1 MTPIQEAVKKYDRVT
16 LLLQGGGALGSYQ
29 AGIYEGIHNA
39 GIEINSIYG
48 ISIGALNT
56 AIIAGNPR
64 EKRVEA
70 LRGFWKT
77 ITQHNYTS
85 DSYNPFR
92 EMIGGLNSMGRSNF
106 LSLYMPALFDNPY
119 LKDQLRV
126 MESRT
131 EAFQSMMEGQKGFF
145 KPRGF
150 MPTDTTPNHL
160 SYYLTGMLAETLA
173 QFADIERINDP
184 DHMHVAVSAVNVRTG
199 NYAVFRNELEE
210 LTFDHF
216 VASGSLPPAFPAVEI
231 DGEFYWDGGLVSNTP
246 LNDII
251 QNEKSSSELIFQ
263 VDLWDARGFLPET
276 ISGLDERI
284 KDIQYSSKTR
294 MITDLMGERLRY
306 NSLIKELVAL
316 IPDKKGNLDCIK
328 KAEKMSDVGVK
339 NVIQLIYRKHDYER
353 GYKDYEFSP
362 STMKNHWQ
370 SGLNDMKHTFRY
382 VDWFNPPADGE
393 IFKSHDI
400 HDIRRSFSQC

>member
-1 MTPIQEAVKKYDRVT
+1 
-16 LLLQGGGALGSYQ
+16 
-29 AGIYEGIHNA
+29 
-39 GIEINSIYG
+39 
-48 ISIGALNT
+48 
-56 AIIAGNPR
+56 
-64 EKRVEA
+64 
-70 LRGFWKT
+70 
-77 ITQHNYTS
+77 
-85 DSYNPFR
+85 
-92 EMIGGLNSMGRSNF
+92 
-106 LSLYMPALFDNPY
+106 
-119 LKDQLRV
+119 
-126 MESRT
+126 
-131 EAFQSMMEGQKGFF
+131 MMEGQKGFF

-199 NYAVFRNELEE
+199 NYAIFRNELEE
-210 LTFDHF
+210 LTFNHF

-231 DGEFYWDGGLVSNTP
+231 DGEYYWDGGLVSNTP

-276 ISGLDERI
+276 IGGLDERI